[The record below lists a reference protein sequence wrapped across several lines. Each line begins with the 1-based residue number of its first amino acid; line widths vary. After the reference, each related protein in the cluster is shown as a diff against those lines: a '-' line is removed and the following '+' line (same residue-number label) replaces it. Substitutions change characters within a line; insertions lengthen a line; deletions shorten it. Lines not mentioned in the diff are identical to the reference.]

1 MYEDSYEI
9 FEYLPIRVNTSED
22 EYIKHLWDAYVSL
35 DSSGGPGR
43 SFSVMTFHL
52 LYMLALQY
60 KLIRIYT
67 EMPEKYNTAFIAYSG
82 RDKESIIK
90 PESVFDI
97 GLLAERTIPD
107 LFKII
112 DIDDAVI
119 RDAKKL
125 IDNRND
131 NLAHAKGGIEQNPE
145 EKISEYLLSLRSI
158 QNYCDYLNN
167 IVADKWSLR
176 IKENSIQDSELQNFI
191 ESQLLDSHLCPADFR
206 TGKLSIAFKAYADQ
220 L

>member
-1 MYEDSYEI
+1 MYEDAYEI
-9 FEYLPIRVNTSED
+9 FEYLPIRVNISED
-22 EYIKHLWDAYVSL
+22 EYIKHLWDAFVSL

-43 SFSVMTFHL
+43 SFSIMTFHL

-60 KLIRIYT
+60 KLIRIYS

-90 PESVFDI
+90 PESVFDVA
-97 GLLAERTIPD
+97 LLAERTIPD
-107 LFKII
+107 LLRII
-112 DIDDAVI
+112 YVSDNVI

-131 NLAHAKGGIEQNPE
+131 NLAHVKGGIEQNPE
-145 EKISEYLLSLRSI
+145 EKISEYLSNLRSVHE
-158 QNYCDYLNN
+158 QCKNLNDS
-167 IVADKWSLR
+167 VADSWLSK
-176 IKENSIQDSELQNFI
+176 IKENDIQESELQNFI
-191 ESQLLDSHLCPADFR
+191 ESQLLDSRLCPADFK
-206 TGKLSIAFKAYADQ
+206 TGRLSSAFKAYADQ

>member
-1 MYEDSYEI
+1 MYEDAYEI

-22 EYIKHLWDAYVSL
+22 EYIKHLWDAFVSL
-35 DSSGGPGR
+35 DSSSGPGR
-43 SFSVMTFHL
+43 SFSIMTFHL

-60 KLIRIYT
+60 KLIRIYS
-67 EMPEKYNTAFIAYSG
+67 EMPEKYNTAFIAYSS

-97 GLLAERTIPD
+97 ALLAERTIPD
-107 LFKII
+107 LLRII
-112 DIDDAVI
+112 DISDDVI

-131 NLAHAKGGIEQNPE
+131 NLAHAKGGIDQNPE
-145 EKISEYLLSLRSI
+145 EKISEYLSNLRSVHE
-158 QNYCDYLNN
+158 QCKNLNN
-167 IVADKWSLR
+167 SVADCWLSK
-176 IKENSIQDSELQNFI
+176 IKENDIQESELQNFI
-191 ESQLLDSHLCPADFR
+191 ESQLLDSRLCPADFK
-206 TGKLSIAFKAYADQ
+206 TGKLSSAFKAYADQ